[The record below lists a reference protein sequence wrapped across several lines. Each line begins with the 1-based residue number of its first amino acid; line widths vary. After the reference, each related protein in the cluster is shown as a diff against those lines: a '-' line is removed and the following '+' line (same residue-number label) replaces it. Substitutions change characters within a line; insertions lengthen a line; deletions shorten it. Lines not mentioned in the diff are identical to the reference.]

1 MPSDRESSLG
11 RSYQQHKK
19 KSVFY
24 RIATFYTVA
33 EIVFILKKVGLKN
46 FNFTQTI
53 FHSLSNIK
61 AIEPIKEGYGEGS
74 FVVIK
79 ALKDMRRD

>member
-1 MPSDRESSLG
+1 LPSDRESSLG

-24 RIATFYTVA
+24 GIATFYTVD
-33 EIVFILKKVGLKN
+33 EVVLILKKVGFKN

-53 FHSLSNIK
+53 FHSLSKIK
-61 AIEPIKEGYGEGS
+61 AIEPIKEGYSEGS
-74 FVVIK
+74 FVTIK
-79 ALKDMRRD
+79 ALK